1 MLFLKCLRFFFHFMD
16 LKKSA
21 ITVVSLFRKFAAV
34 TRCKSVSLT
43 NQKNVIMAEIYQL
56 PENGNSGN
64 ANIPFSIPIGFGGMG
79 NNGFGFGNGMNGIYD
94 LLGVAIIAS
103 LFGWGGN
110 GFGFGGN
117 GFGGAGG
124 AGFISNQLNND
135 SGRELIMN
143 AITSQGEASRTAIQ
157 TLSTML
163 GQDFNLTNA
172 GIQSAQNTLNQ
183 IANAQGMST
192 LQLIN
197 AVQAGDANL
206 ASTIQ
211 KCCCDN
217 QLALC
222 NQTNT
227 LQNAINGVGNQV
239 QAKAAA
245 DQLAMCNQTY
255 ALTDTMNRNYLAL
268 DNKIDSLESSRKDR
282 EITSLTA
289 QVAKLESQNFTAG
302 IVQQAVAPLN
312 ASINAIAR
320 EVDDIK
326 CRMPETVSVQY
337 PNLQVF
343 NATPYVSG
351 GFYGQPWGGWNGFG
365 GNNFVF

>member
-1 MLFLKCLRFFFHFMD
+1 M
-16 LKKSA
+16 S
-21 ITVVSLFRKFAAV
+21 
-34 TRCKSVSLT
+34 
-43 NQKNVIMAEIYQL
+43 EIYQL
-56 PENGNSGN
+56 PENNGGN
-64 ANIPFSIPIGFGGMG
+64 ATIPFSIPIGFGGYG
-79 NNGFGFGNGMNGIYD
+79 NNGMFGNGSGFNSIAD
-94 LLGVAIIAS
+94 LFGLAIIAS
-103 LFGWGGN
+103 MFGWGGN
-110 GFGFGGN
+110 GFGG
-117 GFGGAGG
+117 GFGGWGGNGG

-143 AITSQGEASRTAIQ
+143 AITNQGEASRTAIQ

-227 LQNAINGVGNQV
+227 LQNTMNANGQRNVDAIADLKATMIQSFCDVKEREMQSKIDT
-239 QAKAAA
+239 QADIITQLRNAA
-245 DQLAMCNQTY
+245 DNAAQTNQIIGY
-255 ALTDTMNRNYLAL
+255 VN
-268 DNKIDSLESSRKDR
+268 S
-282 EITSLTA
+282 
-289 QVAKLESQNFTAG
+289 V
-302 IVQQAVAPLN
+302 VAPLQKSVTEIEN
-312 ASINAIAR
+312 
-320 EVDDIK
+320 K
-326 CRMPETVSVQY
+326 MPNTVPVQW
-337 PNLQVF
+337 PQLTAVNT
-343 NATPYVSG
+343 TPYVNG
-351 GFYGQPWGGWNGFG
+351 GYYTNGWYGGNGFG
-365 GNNFVF
+365 GNNFIF

>member
-1 MLFLKCLRFFFHFMD
+1 
-16 LKKSA
+16 
-21 ITVVSLFRKFAAV
+21 
-34 TRCKSVSLT
+34 
-43 NQKNVIMAEIYQL
+43 
-56 PENGNSGN
+56 
-64 ANIPFSIPIGFGGMG
+64 
-79 NNGFGFGNGMNGIYD
+79 
-94 LLGVAIIAS
+94 
-103 LFGWGGN
+103 
-110 GFGFGGN
+110 
-117 GFGGAGG
+117 
-124 AGFISNQLNND
+124 
-135 SGRELIMN
+135 
-143 AITSQGEASRTAIQ
+143 
-157 TLSTML
+157 ML

-268 DNKIDSLESSRKDR
+268 DNKIDQLESNRKDR
-282 EITSLTA
+282 EITALTA
-289 QVAKLESQNFTAG
+289 EVATLKSQNFTTG
-302 IVQQAVAPLN
+302 VVQQAVAPILGQLAGIQN
-312 ASINAIAR
+312 
-320 EVDDIK
+320 EVDGIK
-326 CRMPETVSVQY
+326 NKMPATVSVQY
-337 PNLQVF
+337 PNLQVY

-351 GFYGQPWGGWNGFG
+351 GVYPNGFWGNGFG